1 MNRPFRWGV
10 FASFVLSLTAGSLA
24 LAAETAPEAKAGAAV
39 DPVTAAAREVTQGAL
54 RIVDK
59 DGGVVECPLKHT
71 DVVADVSGF
80 IARVRVTQT
89 FHNPTKEKIEAVYVF
104 PLPHEAAVDEMTM
117 VLGERK
123 IVGLIKRRLE
133 ARQIYEAALAAGQ
146 TAALLEQERPN
157 IFTQSVGNIEPGQE
171 VKIEI
176 AYVDVLK
183 YDVGSYEFR
192 FPMVVGPRYIPG
204 TPSGGAPPTPAELQG
219 RVSPPVADTDRVPD
233 ASRISPPVLKPGMR
247 NGHDITL
254 AIKLNAGVPI
264 QNLVHPNHQAVVQK
278 VGPREAAIAL
288 AKGDSI
294 PNKDFVLRYDV
305 VGKKPEM
312 AVLGH
317 TGEYSGDRQKLGNGY
332 FMLMIQPQEDER
344 LTKSPPREIVFLC
357 DVSGSMSGQPTAKVV
372 DAMRGML
379 KLCRPQDTVQVIT
392 FASQAN
398 KLFEKP
404 VPVNEANIAKA
415 LAFSEGFQ
423 GSGGT
428 EMLKGVKLAI
438 DEPLDKE
445 RVRIVVM
452 LTDGYI
458 GNEAEIIEHVGKH
471 CGDQV
476 RFWTVG
482 IGSSPNMFLID
493 GVAKQGGGMGKAL
506 GLEDDAVSLTQE
518 IMTRIQRAQLAKV
531 KIDWGDLQVAETYPA
546 KIPELWA
553 GRPVIVFGRYATEG
567 QRDESVLVSEI
578 KISGS
583 VEGEDVSWPLS
594 VELPLA
600 QKEHDVLAKVWARQ
614 KIEDLMQQTYYHGS
628 PAIEEMVT
636 GIALDYKLMS
646 QYTSFVAVDSTKPV
660 DDSAPPAMPRRM
672 LVPVPLPE
680 GTRWEGF
687 FGDIDGE
694 KLEEF
699 AFEAFRSKSAPQP
712 MSARSMSLSRNRA
725 PGESKKL
732 AELSLRFAAPMNG
745 PAPGAQPM
753 AYRLSAAAGVAR
765 FGRQSG
771 MQMAGSG
778 GFGGTGFGARG
789 GAMPGLGI
797 ATKQASL
804 AAGYGGI
811 APASA
816 APAAG
821 NTFAMD
827 GLKLMLQNGEI
838 DGRAKDGFA
847 LGYTQSALYAQ
858 SGKLTEAAQ
867 KAWAA
872 ATGEQAP
879 KDRQSLRQLLAQAA
893 MLDSA
898 AASYGQSDG
907 STAANAIQRLDA
919 LHAEDVKEWTA
930 KLPQL
935 SQKLNLVIRNQS
947 LTSAIE
953 KVAEAAGITIVLD
966 DASLGDAAVLAAGGL
981 PNPAAPRVNY
991 LDLRRATVAQ
1001 ALDWLLMPEHLTWSP
1016 EGSKIV
1022 ARTSRREAGSSA
1034 WIYHVGAIALP
1045 SEAELAPAAGDQ
1057 AKLIAAAQQA
1067 ADALAGGLR
1076 GAMKIDESQLVW
1088 FAPGQ
1093 LLLVGT
1099 PEQHAKLSSLV
1110 AVLAARKDAPVAAGS
1125 GLPAELVKTARERF
1139 AGRQEKLAKA
1149 AATSRKLELAA
1160 IHDHFSWQLVAAAA
1174 GGEMDL
1180 EALTELQIAW
1190 NAPETRELLA
1200 GPARPLVM
1208 RSLWA
1213 ICEAERSL
1221 EGDSEVAENSELAK
1235 LAGSARQQVAET
1247 PVAKPAEGSDPAT
1260 AEASALASNL
1270 FAVLATPDDQATRD
1284 ALAPLVAPR
1293 KAEDSLAELRM
1304 LARLIV
1310 PATAPASP
1318 ELAAADRAALAKLLA
1333 GGTAASADHA
1343 LLIALAS
1350 REAGS
1355 DTWTAF
1361 RGAAGDLLGKTPLPG
1376 ELVVW
1381 VNRLGPAR

>member
-1 MNRPFRWGV
+1 MNASFRWGV
-10 FASFVLSLTAGSLA
+10 MASFVLSLTVGSLA
-24 LAAETAPEAKAGAAV
+24 LAAGTAPEAKNDPAV

-183 YDVGSYEFR
+183 YDLGSYEFR

-204 TPSGGAPPTPAELQG
+204 TPSGAAPPTPAELQG

-247 NGHDITL
+247 NGHDISL

-264 QNLVHPNHQAVVQK
+264 QNLVHPNHQAAIQK
-278 VGPREAAIAL
+278 DGQREATIAL

-317 TGEYSGDRQKLGNGY
+317 TGEYSGDRQKLGSGY

-357 DVSGSMSGQPTAKVV
+357 DVSGSMSGQPTGKVIE
-372 DAMRGML
+372 AMRGML
-379 KLCRPQDTVQVIT
+379 KLCRPQDTVQVIS

-428 EMLKGVKLAI
+428 EMLTGVKLAI

-493 GVAKQGGGMGKAL
+493 GVAKQGGGMGKSL
-506 GLEDDAVSLTQE
+506 GLEDDTVSLTQE

-531 KIDWGDLQVAETYPA
+531 KIDWGELQVAETYPA

-553 GRPVIVFGRYATEG
+553 GRPVIVFGRYSTDG
-567 QRDESVLVSEI
+567 PRNESALVSEI
-578 KISGS
+578 KISGN

-594 VELPLA
+594 VELPLE

-646 QYTSFVAVDSTKPV
+646 QYTSFVAVDSTKAV
-660 DDSAPPAMPRRM
+660 DEAAPPAMPRRM

-687 FGDIDGE
+687 FGEERGE
-694 KLEEF
+694 SREGF
-699 AFEAFRSKSAPQP
+699 AFDASRIWSAPQP
-712 MSARSMSLSRNRA
+712 MASRPLALARDRA
-725 PGESKKL
+725 PGESKNRS
-732 AELSLRFAAPMNG
+732 ELSFRFAVPMNG
-745 PAPGAQPM
+745 PAPTSQPM
-753 AYRLSAAAGVAR
+753 VSRLYSNSGITQ

-771 MQMAGSG
+771 MQMAGGGSG
-778 GFGGTGFGARG
+778 GFGGRG
-789 GAMPGLGI
+789 GAMSGRGI

-804 AAGYGGI
+804 AAGFGSI
-811 APASA
+811 APAS
-816 APAAG
+816 PTITAG
-821 NTFAMD
+821 TTFVID
-827 GLKLMLQNGEI
+827 GLHLMLKDGEI
-838 DGRAKDGFA
+838 DGRAGGGSA
-847 LGYTQSALYAQ
+847 LNYTHSALYAQ

-879 KDRQSLRQLLAQAA
+879 KDRQALRQLLTQAA
-893 MLDSA
+893 LFDSA
-898 AASYGQSDG
+898 AASFGQSDG
-907 STAANAIQRLDA
+907 STAANAIQRLDT

-935 SQKLNLVIRNQS
+935 SQKLDLVIRNQS
-947 LTSAIE
+947 LTSALE
-953 KVAEAAGITIVLD
+953 KVAEAAGIAIVVD

-981 PNPAAPRVNY
+981 PSAAAPRVNY

-1001 ALDWLLMPEHLTWSP
+1001 ALDWLLMPEHLSWSP
-1016 EGSKIV
+1016 DGGKIV
-1022 ARTSRREAGSSA
+1022 ARSGRREAGSSA

-1045 SEAELAPAAGDQ
+1045 SGAELAPAAGDQ

-1067 ADALAGGLR
+1067 ADAFAGGLR

-1088 FAPGQ
+1088 FAPGE

-1110 AVLAARKDAPVAAGS
+1110 ATLQAKSGAPVAAGS
-1125 GLPAELVKTARERF
+1125 GLPAELVKATRERF
-1139 AGRQEKLAKA
+1139 AVRQEKLAKA
-1149 AATSRKLELAA
+1149 EAASRKLELAA

-1174 GGEMDL
+1174 GGETDL

-1213 ICEAERSL
+1213 ICEAVRQL
-1221 EGDSEVAENSELAK
+1221 EIKSDKASGLAR

-1247 PVAKPAEGSDPAT
+1247 AVAKPAEGSDPAT
-1260 AEASALASNL
+1260 VEAAVLASNL
-1270 FAVLATPDDQATRD
+1270 LAVLASPDDTTARD
-1284 ALAPLVAPR
+1284 KLAPLIAPR

-1310 PATAPASP
+1310 PAPAPGNQ
-1318 ELAAADRAALAKLLA
+1318 ELAAADRAALGKLLA
-1333 GGTAASADHA
+1333 AGIAANADHA

-1361 RGAAGDLLGKTPLPG
+1361 RSAAADLLGKAPLPG